1 MRNESR
7 PSLTHVPLQTNRR
20 ATLAASEWDALPLQ
34 VRLQERF
41 ADLLILVDSLRS
53 EFHTEDANPLLWAE
67 PAVQQVYADLDSVT
81 RKLAN

>member
-1 MRNESR
+1 
-7 PSLTHVPLQTNRR
+7 
-20 ATLAASEWDALPLQ
+20 